1 LRNKSLTEFTQTL
14 ENKKLEIYKIQQMTK
29 KSIIGIIVSLI
40 GLMMM
45 GFEMGRSSKNGE
57 SNELLHYGGLFI
69 VFVGAFI
76 VVTFNKKKVDKQ

>member
-1 LRNKSLTEFTQTL
+1 MS
-14 ENKKLEIYKIQQMTK
+14 KKN
-29 KSIIGIIVSLI
+29 IIGIIISLI

-57 SNELLHYGGLFI
+57 SNELLHYVGLFI

-76 VVTFNKKKVDKQ
+76 VVSFNKKS